1 MTFLEQVTRAE
12 NGEFQMQV
20 RQAAVT
26 RAIQIMDLA
35 PTNTPEDIEAHR
47 KRTALAR
54 EVLLN
59 ANQLARAFAPAVAS
73 NPGLAETYTDGDLQY
88 TLNTYWDAFAGIV
101 KPPIDAS

>member
-26 RAIQIMDLA
+26 RAIEIMDIA
-35 PTNTPEDIEAHR
+35 PDNTPEDIELQR
-47 KRTALAR
+47 KRALLAR
-54 EVLLN
+54 EVLLD
-59 ANQLARAFAPAVAS
+59 ANRMARAFAPAVAS
-73 NPGLAETYTDGDLQY
+73 NPGLGETFTDGDLQY

-101 KPPIDAS
+101 KPPAEAA